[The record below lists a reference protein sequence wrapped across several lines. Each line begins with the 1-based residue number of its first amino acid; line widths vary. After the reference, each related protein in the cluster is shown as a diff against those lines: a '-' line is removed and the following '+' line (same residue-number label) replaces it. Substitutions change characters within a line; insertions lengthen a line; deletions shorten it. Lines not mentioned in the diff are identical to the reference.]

1 MYTPSGG
8 DVEVGLLGTAGFSMS
23 FSSPFAVLDYL
34 PAGGPICPLNSD
46 HADPN
51 LTTSGAFGGEVLAL
65 QLNVDFA
72 DAWFTVGT
80 AGVAFGNLTLCNFS
94 ALLNLNGVTVR
105 QFLAIVNTPL
115 GGGSATYSIAQLNPV
130 TDDLNRSFDDGA
142 VSAFA
147 RDHLVNGG
155 CPP

>member
-1 MYTPSGG
+1 VATSRWDFSGR
-8 DVEVGLLGTAGFSMS
+8 
-23 FSSPFAVLDYL
+23 PQ
-34 PAGGPICPLNSD
+34 P
-46 HADPN
+46 
-51 LTTSGAFGGEVLAL
+51 
-65 QLNVDFA
+65 QRR
-72 DAWFTVGT
+72 
-80 AGVAFGNLTLCNFS
+80 
-94 ALLNLNGVTVR
+94 TVR